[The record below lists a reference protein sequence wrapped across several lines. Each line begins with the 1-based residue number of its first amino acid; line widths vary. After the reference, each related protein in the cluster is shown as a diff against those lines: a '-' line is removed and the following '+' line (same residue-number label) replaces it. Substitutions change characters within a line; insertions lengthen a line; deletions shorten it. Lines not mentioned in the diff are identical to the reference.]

1 MSRKYRKFGKAVAD
15 FLETVDQPFATA
27 DVVSATAYTL
37 PPDTEDPEEL
47 VDDLLCDHGERIF
60 ERWIDDRLEYVPRR
74 LYFKGARFRIA
85 LTPYERQNR
94 ILVPGHRFIPF
105 CNPTVEPFE
114 AQLNY
119 HGELLSTRSVTCRV
133 EDMLIY
139 HSLLPPAATAGLLL
153 ARQQLDS
160 LDPDALAPAAQVEM
174 DVFDLSALFERD
186 IISDSDTLLCTV
198 TSWENGCYDIVNS
211 PLLEREFDFAS
222 VRRWSDTLEQLLIG
236 GFDELGPTTTVSEQL
251 AQALFAGPSFLLTE
265 PGMHFG
271 GFLSWSQEV
280 NLRGDS
286 MRSFLWF
293 RDEEPPELFE
303 LFDEDA
309 FNDDGDGDGELESL
323 MEFLGLSVNEDEYEA
338 FIRDELFSGGNNL
351 DNVVERILTGRSV
364 DFPEEHR
371 QAFIALSA
379 ELWDDVSADYDR
391 ELDAVAGPLRQRV
404 LEIFTDQIKWIR
416 RLDQINVDIVD
427 LPQESFVAFSQVAS
441 ITNML
446 LTKLNDPD
454 DEELAPAQILEIEN
468 TMEMTRLMMQEM
480 KKRIE
485 THIRESRQD
494 KWMLLED

>member
-1 MSRKYRKFGKAVAD
+1 MSSQHREFGKAVAG
-15 FLETVDQPFATA
+15 FLKTVEQPFATA
-27 DVVSATAYTL
+27 DVVSATADTL
-37 PPDTEDPEEL
+37 PPDTVAPEEL
-47 VDDLLCDHGERIF
+47 VEDLLCEHGELIF
-60 ERWIDDRLEYVPRR
+60 ERWADDRLEYVPRR
-74 LYFKGARFRIA
+74 SYFKGARFRIA

-105 CNPTVEPFE
+105 CNPALTPFE

-119 HGELLSTRSVTCRV
+119 RGELLSTRSVTCCV

-139 HSLLPPAATAGLLL
+139 HSLLPPAAMAGLLL
-153 ARQQLDS
+153 AHRQLDF
-160 LDPDALAPAAQVEM
+160 LDPDALAPAAQLEM
-174 DVFDLSALFERD
+174 DVFDLAAVFEHD
-186 IISDSDTLLCTV
+186 NISDSDTLLCTV
-198 TSWENGCYDIVNS
+198 TCWENGCYDIVNS
-211 PLLEREFDFAS
+211 PLEEREFDFAS

-236 GFDELGPTTTVSEQL
+236 GFGELGPTTTVSEQL

-271 GFLSWSQEV
+271 GFLSWSREV
-280 NLRGDS
+280 SLCGDS
-286 MRSFLWF
+286 MRTFLWF

-309 FNDDGDGDGELESL
+309 FNDDGNGEGELESL
-323 MEFLGLSVNEDEYEA
+323 MAFLGLSVSEDEYEA
-338 FIRDELFSGGNNL
+338 FIRDELFNGCNNL
-351 DNVVERILTGRSV
+351 DNVVERILIGRSV
-364 DFPEEHR
+364 EFSDEQR
-371 QAFIALSA
+371 QTFMALST
-379 ELWDDVSADYDR
+379 ELWDDISAGYNR
-391 ELDAVAGPLRQRV
+391 ESDAVAGPLRQHV

-416 RLDQINVDIVD
+416 RLDRINVDIAD

-454 DEELAPAQILEIEN
+454 DEELAPEQICEIEN
-468 TMEMTRLMMQEM
+468 TMEMARLMMQEM
-480 KKRIE
+480 KKQIE

>member
-1 MSRKYRKFGKAVAD
+1 MLRQYRKFGKAVAD
-15 FLETVDQPFATA
+15 FLKTVDQPFATA
-27 DVVSATAYTL
+27 DVVSATADTL

-60 ERWIDDRLEYVPRR
+60 ERWADDRLEYVPRR
-74 LYFKGARFRIA
+74 SYFKGARFRIA
-85 LTPYERQNR
+85 LTPYERKNR

-105 CNPTVEPFE
+105 CNPTVMPFE
-114 AQLNY
+114 VQLNY
-119 HGELLSTRSVTCRV
+119 RGELLSTRSITCCV

-153 ARQQLDS
+153 AHRQLDS

-174 DVFDLSALFERD
+174 DVFDLDAVFEHD
-186 IISDSDTLLCTV
+186 NISDSDTLLCTV
-198 TSWENGCYDIVNS
+198 TSWENGCYDVVNS

-251 AQALFAGPSFLLTE
+251 AQALFAGPPFLLTE

-271 GFLSWSQEV
+271 GFLSWSREV
-280 NLRGDS
+280 RLRGDS
-286 MRSFLWF
+286 TRTFLWF

-303 LFDEDA
+303 LFDEDV

-323 MEFLGLSVNEDEYEA
+323 MEFLGLSVNEDAYEA

-351 DNVVERILTGRSV
+351 DNVVERILTGRPV
-364 DFPEEHR
+364 DFSEEHR
-371 QAFIALSA
+371 QAFIAISA
-379 ELWDDVSADYDR
+379 ELWDDISADYDR
-391 ELDAVAGPLRQRV
+391 ERDAVAGPLRQCV
-404 LEIFTDQIKWIR
+404 LEIFTDQVKWIR
-416 RLDQINVDIVD
+416 RLDRINVDIAD

-454 DEELAPAQILEIEN
+454 DEELTPQQIREIEN
-468 TMEMTRLMMQEM
+468 TMEITRLMMQEM

>member
-1 MSRKYRKFGKAVAD
+1 MLRQYRKFGKAVAD
-15 FLETVDQPFATA
+15 FLKTVDQPFATA
-27 DVVSATAYTL
+27 DVVSATADTL

-60 ERWIDDRLEYVPRR
+60 ERWADDRLEYVPRR
-74 LYFKGARFRIA
+74 SYFKGARFRIA
-85 LTPYERQNR
+85 LTPYERKNR

-105 CNPTVEPFE
+105 CNPTVMPFE
-114 AQLNY
+114 VQLNY
-119 HGELLSTRSVTCRV
+119 RGELLSTRSITCCV

-153 ARQQLDS
+153 AHRQLDS

-174 DVFDLSALFERD
+174 DVFDLDAVFEHD
-186 IISDSDTLLCTV
+186 NISDSDTLLCTV
-198 TSWENGCYDIVNS
+198 TSWENGCYDVVNS

-251 AQALFAGPSFLLTE
+251 AQALFAGPPFLLTE

-271 GFLSWSQEV
+271 GFLSWSREV
-280 NLRGDS
+280 RLRGDS
-286 MRSFLWF
+286 TRTFLWF

-303 LFDEDA
+303 LFDEDV

-323 MEFLGLSVNEDEYEA
+323 MEFLGLSVNEDAYEA

-351 DNVVERILTGRSV
+351 DNVVERILTGRPV
-364 DFPEEHR
+364 DFSEEHR
-371 QAFIALSA
+371 QAFIAISA
-379 ELWDDVSADYDR
+379 ELWDDISADYDR
-391 ELDAVAGPLRQRV
+391 ERDAVAGPLRQCV
-404 LEIFTDQIKWIR
+404 LEIFTDQVKWIR
-416 RLDQINVDIVD
+416 RLDRINVDIAD

-454 DEELAPAQILEIEN
+454 DEELAPEQIREIEK